1 MKTAVI
7 NILLLSLSF
16 LHFSCKEKTTEPEG
30 KYSISGTIVY
40 NNSVL
45 PNAQVSLNK
54 LANYST
60 VTDSAGKFLIPNVP
74 NGEYEL
80 SVSKNL
86 SDGSSTEITRQIA
99 VAGDVTLSSLLLPK
113 AVHLDSIQAY
123 SSSSITLKWTQTD
136 AIDFREYKVFRH
148 TTPGLDET
156 TGTLVYVAT
165 SIHDTSFTDSE
176 LFESTTYYYR
186 IYVMNDYGKL
196 GGSNIISKKTLFKN
210 LILNGD
216 FESFDDSHRP
226 TDWSTENNVFFVS
239 DSIHQ
244 SGEHALKGSRNS
256 YLVELGPQASLRQY
270 IPYTSIVPGKQYI
283 FSFYYLVKNL
293 PGNATLKVSLGKDI
307 QLGANTPTYVFI
319 NGASTATWKN
329 YSFTFTAPQ
338 LTQDL
343 NVSCYVQTNI
353 PFGGEPWDV
362 WLDNFE
368 LKRKE

>member
-1 MKTAVI
+1 MKTLLI
-7 NILLLSLSF
+7 NILLISLSVI
-16 LHFSCKEKTTEPEG
+16 LFSCKEKTTEPEG
-30 KYSISGTIVY
+30 KYSVSGTIVY

-54 LANYST
+54 IANYSAM
-60 VTDSAGKFLIPNVP
+60 TDSAGKFLIPNVP

-86 SDGSSTEITRQIA
+86 GDGSNTEINRQIA
-99 VAGDVTLSSLLLPK
+99 VTGDVTLSALLLPK
-113 AVHLDSIQAY
+113 AVHLDSIKN
-123 SSSSITLKWTQTD
+123 STSSSITINWSATD
-136 AIDFREYKVFRH
+136 AIDFREYKVYRH

-165 SIHDTSFTDSE
+165 SISDTSFTDTE
-176 LFESTTYYYR
+176 LFESTKYYYR
-186 IYVMNDYGKL
+186 IYVMNEFGKL
-196 GGSNIISKKTLFKN
+196 GGSNISSTKTLYKN

-216 FESFDDSHRP
+216 FESFDPSHRP

-239 DSIHQ
+239 DSNHQ
-244 SGEHALKGSRNS
+244 SGRFALKGSRNS

-270 IPYTSIVPGKQYI
+270 IPYTSIMPGKQYI
-283 FSFYYLVKNL
+283 FSFYYLVQNL
-293 PGNATLKVSLGKDI
+293 PGNASLNVSLGTDI
-307 QLGANTPTYVFI
+307 QLGANTPTNVFI
-319 NGASTATWKN
+319 NGSSIGTWQN
-329 YSFTFTAPQ
+329 YTFTFTAPP

-368 LKRKE
+368 LKRAD